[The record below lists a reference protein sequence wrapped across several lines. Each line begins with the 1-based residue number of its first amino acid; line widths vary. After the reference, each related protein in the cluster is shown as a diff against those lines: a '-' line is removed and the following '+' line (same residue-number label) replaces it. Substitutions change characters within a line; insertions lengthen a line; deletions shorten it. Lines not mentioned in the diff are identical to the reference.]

1 MVMSCVSDLSQRSR
15 ATGRFADVDRCE
27 PNRQVHA
34 MNPIDTPQSLPDWP
48 IPWPAFDVDW
58 ARTAL
63 IVIDYQNY
71 SSNLDAGLPK
81 MLTEKYPAIAQYYN
95 RRINEV
101 SIPNTARLI
110 AAFRAAEREVIYT
123 RHGALLP
130 DGRDMILRRRR
141 RDVDAMKATDR
152 PHLWSRGSFEH
163 DIVDRLAPLPGDLV
177 IDKNASSA
185 FNGSAI
191 DQLLRN
197 MAIDTL
203 VMTGMATDMCVE
215 TTSRDAAD
223 RGYNV
228 VVVEDAT
235 ATFVEEHH
243 LAALSSLARV
253 FAQIWDTER
262 VMTAL
267 KDAIPNSQE

>member
-1 MVMSCVSDLSQRSR
+1 MKR
-15 ATGRFADVDRCE
+15 
-27 PNRQVHA
+27 
-34 MNPIDTPQSLPDWP
+34 IDSPQTLAGWP
-48 IPWPAFDVDW
+48 IPWPEFDIDW
-58 ARTAL
+58 TRAAL

-71 SSNLDAGLPK
+71 SANPNAGLVTMFAEQFPD
-81 MLTEKYPAIAQYYN
+81 IAAYYTP
-95 RRINEV
+95 RITNIT
-101 SIPNTARLI
+101 IPNTRRLI
-110 AAFRAAEREVIYT
+110 EAFRAAEREVIYT

-130 DGRDMILRRRR
+130 NGRDMILRRRR
-141 RDVDAMKATDR
+141 RDADAMDATER

-163 DIVDRLAPLPGDLV
+163 EVIDQLAPRPGDLV

-197 MAIDTL
+197 MGVETL
-203 VMTGMATDMCVE
+203 VVTGMATDMCVE

-243 LAALSSLARV
+243 RAALSSLARV
-253 FAQIWDTER
+253 FTKVWDTEE
-262 VMTAL
+262 VISALDTAT
-267 KDAIPNSQE
+267 S

>member
-1 MVMSCVSDLSQRSR
+1 MKAIDSPQTL
-15 ATGRFADVDRCE
+15 TG
-27 PNRQVHA
+27 
-34 MNPIDTPQSLPDWP
+34 WP
-48 IPWPAFDVDW
+48 IPWPEFDIDW
-58 ARTAL
+58 NRAAL

-71 SSNLDAGLPK
+71 SANPDAGLVK
-81 MLTEKYPAIAQYYN
+81 MFAEQFPDVAACYTPRLTEIA
-95 RRINEV
+95 
-101 SIPNTARLI
+101 IPNTRRLI
-110 AAFRAAEREVIYT
+110 EAFRAAKREVIYT

-130 DGRDMILRRRR
+130 DGRDMILRRQR
-141 RDVDAMKATDR
+141 RDADALDATKL

-163 DIVDRLAPLPGDLV
+163 EVIDQLAPQPGDLV

-197 MAIDTL
+197 MGVETL
-203 VMTGMATDMCVE
+203 VVTGMATDMCVE

-243 LAALSSLARV
+243 RAALSSLARV
-253 FAQIWDTER
+253 FAKVWDTEE
-262 VMTAL
+262 VISAL
-267 KDAIPNSQE
+267 DAATS